1 MVAHFMSL
9 CRIACMWQHSTWHL
23 MSDIICSRRWHVTKF
38 QDLTTQE
45 QGAGTAVHLILL
57 TECRILLLSHLEYG
71 RRRCRAS
78 HLGHIEGRQ
87 QASWTSTCSKRS
99 AYRLA
104 SYSLRSKAAGRTAH
118 FMSLASHLIFL
129 PEHLIFVASAHG
141 RSCRIARIAF
151 HLAHRACH
159 LCRLRS
165 LSHLSPLIFVA
176 TRHMLSHPKCVCT
189 GFVGVCESLA
199 GPALSCRSKEGWGT
213 GLRFLCR
220 ACPQLP

>member
-1 MVAHFMSL
+1 MAAHFMSL

-129 PEHLIFVASAHG
+129 
-141 RSCRIARIAF
+141 
-151 HLAHRACH
+151 
-159 LCRLRS
+159 S

-199 GPALSCRSKEGWGT
+199 GPA
-213 GLRFLCR
+213 
-220 ACPQLP
+220 QLP

>member
-1 MVAHFMSL
+1 MAAHFMSL
-9 CRIACMWQHSTWHL
+9 CRIACMWQYSTWHL
-23 MSDIICSRRWHVTKF
+23 MSDIICSRRSHGTKF
-38 QDLTTQE
+38 LALTTQE
-45 QGAGTAVHLILL
+45 QGASTAVHLILL

-78 HLGHIEGRQ
+78 HLGHIGGRQ
-87 QASWTSTCSKRS
+87 QASWNSTCSKS
-99 AYRLA
+99 LVYRRA

-129 PEHLIFVASAHG
+129 AEDLIFVASAYG
-141 RSCRIARIAF
+141 MSCRIARNAS

-176 TRHMLSHPKCVCT
+176 TRHMLSHPKCVYT
-189 GFVGVCESLA
+189 GIVVPSVF
-199 GPALSCRSKEGWGT
+199 ALGSS
-213 GLRFLCR
+213 
-220 ACPQLP
+220 